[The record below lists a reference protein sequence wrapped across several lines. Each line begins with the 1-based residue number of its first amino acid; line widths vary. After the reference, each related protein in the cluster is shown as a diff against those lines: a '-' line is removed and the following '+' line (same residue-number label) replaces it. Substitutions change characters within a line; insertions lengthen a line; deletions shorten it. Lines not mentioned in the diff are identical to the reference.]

1 MSEENE
7 YFVSVNGWHTGIH
20 KLVVKTSPSNN
31 SARYVSGY
39 PFGCSRDYVVL
50 SDEDAIRRLM
60 TEHSTDVVAIK
71 KIRGSREAWSDGG
84 RVGFNEE

>member
-7 YFVSVNGWHTGIH
+7 YFVSVNGYHTGIH
-20 KLVVKTSPSNN
+20 KLVVKQSPSNKE
-31 SARYVSGY
+31 ARYISGY

-60 TEHSTDVVAIK
+60 NEHSSQIVAIK
-71 KIRGSREAWSDGG
+71 KIRSREAWSDSG